1 LATGAGDPDTTL
13 ERLDR
18 ASLAFFDG
26 EPALVLYDGG
36 LRVRAV
42 VSVAQDRPTVV
53 LLDENKRQVF
63 HAP

>member
-1 LATGAGDPDTTL
+1 MATGAGDPDTTL

-18 ASLAFFDG
+18 ASLAFDG